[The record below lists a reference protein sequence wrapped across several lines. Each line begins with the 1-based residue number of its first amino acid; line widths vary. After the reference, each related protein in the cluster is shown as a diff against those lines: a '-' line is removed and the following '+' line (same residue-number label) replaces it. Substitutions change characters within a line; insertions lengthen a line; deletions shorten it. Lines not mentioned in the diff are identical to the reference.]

1 MQQGKRLSEEALQ
14 ITEKREGKGK
24 EEKEWY
30 IYLNAEF
37 QRIARRDKKA
47 FLSEQ
52 GKEIEESNR
61 IGKTRDLFEKNIEI
75 PRERQRYHFMQRWA
89 Q

>member
-1 MQQGKRLSEEALQ
+1 MKG
-14 ITEKREGKGK
+14 KREG
-24 EEKEWY
+24 E
-30 IYLNAEF
+30 ITPSDAEF
-37 QRIARRDKKA
+37 QRTARRDRKA
-47 FLSEQ
+47 FLTEQ
-52 GKEIEESNR
+52 YKLIEESNR